1 MAEADIE
8 RVLFTREAIEG
19 RVSELGKL
27 IAEDFAGRREGPIV
41 LGILKGA
48 YSTDLAVALALDS
61 PQTLDPRHTQL
72 WRPSSARSPI
82 AIAPLTVSLLS
93 PSPSV
98 QVASRSFPTCAG
110 A

>member
-48 YSTDLAVALALDS
+48 YLTDLALALDKHS
-61 PQTLDPRHTQL
+61 TPDTRN
-72 WRPSSARSPI
+72 SSALRP
-82 AIAPLTVSLLS
+82 PDRR
-93 PSPSV
+93 
-98 QVASRSFPTCAG
+98 SRSRR
-110 A
+110 

>member
-48 YSTDLAVALALDS
+48 YSTDLAVALALD
-61 PQTLDPRHTQL
+61 DPKHSTPDTRN
-72 WRPSSARSPI
+72 SSALRP
-82 AIAPLTVSLLS
+82 PDRR
-93 PSPSV
+93 
-98 QVASRSFPTCAG
+98 SRSRR
-110 A
+110 

>member
-48 YSTDLAVALALDS
+48 YSTDLAVAVALALDKHS
-61 PQTLDPRHTQL
+61 TPDTRNSGAL
-72 WRPSSARSPI
+72 RPPDRR
-82 AIAPLTVSLLS
+82 
-93 PSPSV
+93 
-98 QVASRSFPTCAG
+98 SRSRR
-110 A
+110 

>member
-41 LGILKGA
+41 LGILKGT
-48 YSTDLAVALALDS
+48 TDPTS
-61 PQTLDPRHTQL
+61 
-72 WRPSSARSPI
+72 
-82 AIAPLTVSLLS
+82 LS
-93 PSPSV
+93 PSLSTAPKHSTPDTRNSG
-98 QVASRSFPTCAG
+98 ALRPPDRRSRSRR
-110 A
+110 

>member
-48 YSTDLAVALALDS
+48 YSTDLALDS

-82 AIAPLTVSLLS
+82 AIAPLTLSLLS

-98 QVASRSFPTCAG
+98 QVALRSFPTCAG

>member
-48 YSTDLAVALALDS
+48 YSTDLALDS
-61 PQTLDPRHTQL
+61 PKHSTPDTRNSGAL
-72 WRPSSARSPI
+72 RPPDRR
-82 AIAPLTVSLLS
+82 
-93 PSPSV
+93 
-98 QVASRSFPTCAG
+98 SRSRR
-110 A
+110 

>member
-1 MAEADIE
+1 MNAPKFPPKFLQGGEEENMAEADIE

-48 YSTDLAVALALDS
+48 YLTDLAVALALDKHS
-61 PQTLDPRHTQL
+61 TPDTRNSGAL
-72 WRPSSARSPI
+72 RPPDRR
-82 AIAPLTVSLLS
+82 
-93 PSPSV
+93 
-98 QVASRSFPTCAG
+98 SRSRR
-110 A
+110 